1 MCVQSGLHGRWD
13 HRGNVDECQA
23 TESILVCDQAGV
35 LCEDAACYEAVN
47 GLDPFCDDNNW
58 DEFCVACAASQPG
71 YAGLDCSSVGAACET
86 EKVVSP
92 CAEQASCMDT
102 EGSFTC
108 TCDAGYEGDGFSCA
122 NIDEC
127 AQEASPCDPNAQC
140 FDSQGGFECVCGEGY
155 FGDGFSCC
163 EDGDGDM
170 VCTGEDVCPGV
181 ADPDQVDSD
190 EDGIGDACECFEGIT
205 CDDGNPCT
213 DDSCDPA
220 VGCVRE

>member
-1 MCVQSGLHGRWD
+1 MRPGR
-13 HRGNVDECQA
+13 
-23 TESILVCDQAGV
+23 V

-127 AQEASPCDPNAQC
+127 AQEPHRVTPTLNVSTHKADSNAFVERVILGTASA
-140 FDSQGGFECVCGEGY
+140 VAK
-155 FGDGFSCC
+155 
-163 EDGDGDM
+163 
-170 VCTGEDVCPGV
+170 TGMAIWYAPGR
-181 ADPDQVDSD
+181 
-190 EDGIGDACECFEGIT
+190 T
-205 CDDGNPCT
+205 
-213 DDSCDPA
+213 
-220 VGCVRE
+220 CVRVWLTRIRWTAMKTASEMHASASRNHV